1 MDVRGVDPRDIGREE
16 RAVYRVSFWSARRT
30 VSEEFELTGA
40 EDVHEVLGW
49 IENNAAGREVEAL
62 VVVTGCDVS
71 SRAGLGSCGAYLI
84 GPLDHTGSSPPA

>member
-1 MDVRGVDPRDIGREE
+1 MDARGVDPRDISREE

-49 IENNAAGREVEAL
+49 IEENAAGREVEAL
-62 VVVTGCDVS
+62 VVVTGCDVA